1 MTENLPIVAGIPRG
15 LSNRPRGLA
24 QGGIGSILAS
34 QMRRLSV
41 FLSAAALLLSGC
53 DLFNTREFIPKPS
66 DIRVL
71 PGLAQAGDSVTFLA
85 TEAVWRAGSRV
96 PEQVLSKR
104 RVTFAFGK
112 DSLAAGDTIKV
123 LAMRI
128 RDDSSGQLVE
138 ESQRLV
144 HFTSQGIDLPGAT
157 GGGARY
163 YPLKTAAASAT
174 ADSDA
179 FLALP
184 SLLIEG
190 WNESTAMGIFT
201 VQRTQSAVDTLKYR
215 GRSEEA
221 WVIAESVRDGS
232 HEASSGRYWYGASGL
247 LQAEQTWD
255 DFDWRGE
262 DGASAAST
270 QGNAGAVSL
279 RRSVLRL

>member
-1 MTENLPIVAGIPRG
+1 
-15 LSNRPRGLA
+15 
-24 QGGIGSILAS
+24 
-34 QMRRLSV
+34 MRRLSV
-41 FLSAAALLLSGC
+41 LLSAAALLLSGC
-53 DLFNTREFIPKPS
+53 DLFNTREFVSKPS
-66 DIRVL
+66 DIREL
-71 PGLAQAGDSVTFLA
+71 PGLAKEGDSVTFLA
-85 TEAVWRAGSRV
+85 TEAVWRAGARA

-112 DSLAAGDTIKV
+112 DSLAPGDTIKI
-123 LAMRI
+123 LTMRI

-138 ESQRLV
+138 ESQRRV
-144 HFTSQGIDLPGAT
+144 HFTSQGVELPGVT
-157 GGGARY
+157 GGSARY
-163 YPLKTAAASAT
+163 YPLKTAVPEAASAT

-201 VQRTQSAVDTLKYR
+201 VQRTQSAVDTLRYR

-232 HEASSGRYWYGASGL
+232 REASSGRYWYGASGL
-247 LQAEQTWD
+247 LKAEQTWD

-262 DGASAAST
+262 DGAPSVSAD
-270 QGNAGAVSL
+270 GNAGAVSL

>member
-1 MTENLPIVAGIPRG
+1 MAITIAGKRIEPF
-15 LSNRPRGLA
+15 SGLA

-41 FLSAAALLLSGC
+41 LLCAAALLLSGC
-53 DLFNTREFIPKPS
+53 DLFNTREFVPKPT

-85 TEAVWRAGSRV
+85 TEAVWRAGARA

-112 DSLAAGDTIKV
+112 DSLAPGDTIKV
-123 LAMRI
+123 LTMRI
-128 RDDSSGQLVE
+128 RDDSSGELVE
-138 ESQRLV
+138 ESQRLL
-144 HFTSQGIDLPGAT
+144 HFTSQGVDLPGAA

-163 YPLKTAAASAT
+163 YPLKAAASSAAAT
-174 ADSDA
+174 SDSDA

-201 VQRTQSAVDTLKYR
+201 VQRTQSAVDTLRYR
-215 GRSEEA
+215 GHTEEA

-232 HEASSGRYWYGASGL
+232 REASSGRYWYGASGL
-247 LQAEQTWD
+247 LKAEQTWD
-255 DFDWRGE
+255 DFDWRGGG
-262 DGASAAST
+262 GAPVPSKD
-270 QGNAGAVSL
+270 GNAGAVSL

>member
-1 MTENLPIVAGIPRG
+1 MVFAIARPRVEP
-15 LSNRPRGLA
+15 PRGLA
-24 QGGIGSILAS
+24 QGGIGSILPS

-41 FLSAAALLLSGC
+41 LLSAAALLLSGC
-53 DLFNTREFIPKPS
+53 DLFNTRELFSKPS

-85 TEAVWRAGSRV
+85 TEAIWRAGAKT

-112 DSLAAGDTIKV
+112 DSLAEGDTIKV
-123 LAMRI
+123 LTLRI
-128 RDDSSGQLVE
+128 RDDSSGDLVE
-138 ESQRLV
+138 ETQRRV
-144 HFTSQGIDLPGAT
+144 HFTSQGVDLPGAA
-157 GGGARY
+157 GGSARY
-163 YPLKTAAASAT
+163 YPLKTAGPAAASAP

-190 WNESTAMGIFT
+190 WNETTAMGIFT
-201 VQRTQSAVDTLKYR
+201 VQRIQSAVDTLGYR
-215 GRSEEA
+215 GHSEEA

-232 HEASSGRYWYGASGL
+232 HLASSGKYWYGASGL
-247 LQAEQTWD
+247 LKAEQSWD

-262 DGASAAST
+262 DGAPALSKD
-270 QGNAGAVSL
+270 GNTGAVSL
-279 RRSVLRL
+279 RRSVVRL